1 MINIPQGFH
10 IGSTEPVDFRLI
22 LSTDEM
28 LTINDDAMPDVYFT
42 VCKEDGNVYIY
53 NKTNSFDEITGRF
66 RIINQSDSNYPILV
80 SRLQN
85 DSNTLLILNGGTADK
100 EFK

>member
-28 LTINDDAMPDVYFT
+28 LTINDDAMPDVYLLY
-42 VCKEDGNVYIY
+42 VKKMVISIY
-53 NKTNSFDEITGRF
+53 TIKQIH
-66 RIINQSDSNYPILV
+66 LM
-80 SRLQN
+80 
-85 DSNTLLILNGGTADK
+85 K
-100 EFK
+100 